1 MTSCKHNCSVKG
13 YIVFFQKRNR
23 PLEPPKQPKATPF
36 FLPTLAGLVPEFVT
50 RGDEGDIPDVEA
62 AASKILDLGKL
73 EPLSPFQRTLEDTCV
88 TRDCESKTSRKSS
101 ILPFSH
107 CSAVCIAEY

>member
-1 MTSCKHNCSVKG
+1 MSCKHNCSVKG
-13 YIVFFQKRNR
+13 YTVFFQKRNR
-23 PLEPPKQPKATPF
+23 PLEPPKQPKAAPF

-88 TRDCESKTSRKSS
+88 THDCERRKSS
-101 ILPFSH
+101 ILPYLAFSH